1 MHDVLVAEAFL
12 AEMCRKD
19 NTLSLAKILDE
30 DDVAIPIRHH
40 RSAYMTA
47 AGTGMCM
54 HETVLAERSFTRAI
68 S

>member
-1 MHDVLVAEAFL
+1 
-12 AEMCRKD
+12 MCRKD

-54 HETVLAERSFTRAI
+54 LVLRMSFI
-68 S
+68 VVS

>member
-1 MHDVLVAEAFL
+1 MHDVLVAEALL

-47 AGTGMCM
+47 AGTGMC
-54 HETVLAERSFTRAI
+54 VLV
-68 S
+68 